1 MCRVLF
7 FLNFTVSRIYCTSKI
22 APFSFQF
29 PLDILGVLV
38 LVACLTKKF
47 RPSKVS
53 NTAWNI
59 SDEKTRKA
67 STKNLFSQIAKRIQ
81 RPSRSKRH
89 ENKLKQ
95 DFWIFETVWIFL
107 VSLYWFEM
115 HRHRTCLQAILP
127 QSANECPTLRN
138 EKIAVG
144 VAGQSRRWYVE
155 EAKNSTI
162 CFWK

>member
-7 FLNFTVSRIYCTSKI
+7 FFNFTMSRIYCTSKI

-95 DFWIFETVWIFL
+95 DLWFFDTFWLVY
-107 VSLYWFEM
+107 VSLRCIDTGRACRPSC
-115 HRHRTCLQAILP
+115 HNQQT
-127 QSANECPTLRN
+127 SAQRN
-138 EKIAVG
+138 LAQRKNCSWG
-144 VAGQSRRWYVE
+144 RRAESEVIRGGGKE
-155 EAKNSTI
+155 
-162 CFWK
+162 